1 MIYFTNSL
9 RIDIWGC
16 LDKNCSYW
24 KKGDLFVCLL
34 AFMQCSSCCYSSH
47 LLFTKM
53 WWILFSL
60 MELPSNF
67 FILKISSMSLGFHPL
82 LIGTWLIVCGW
93 ETLFHWDS
101 CPMANIDKT
110 TVVRYVQIS
119 VGQLL
124 SFDPVIN
131 QIINPDNIKN
141 WPTGLFLIF
150 VITDL

>member
-1 MIYFTNSL
+1 
-9 RIDIWGC
+9 
-16 LDKNCSYW
+16 
-24 KKGDLFVCLL
+24 
-34 AFMQCSSCCYSSH
+34 
-47 LLFTKM
+47 
-53 WWILFSL
+53 
-60 MELPSNF
+60 
-67 FILKISSMSLGFHPL
+67 
-82 LIGTWLIVCGW
+82 
-93 ETLFHWDS
+93 
-101 CPMANIDKT
+101 MANIDKT